1 MTSHHTK
8 QWTRDELLIELDY
21 RWQQYPAH
29 LRQWPEDE
37 QAHFAQQQGYA
48 RPQDL
53 LAHLGA
59 WMEESLRVIP
69 FFQRDQ
75 RPPRDYKNDDEFN
88 ARAVVRCQAWSRAQV
103 EDWFEQQRLALKNTI
118 DQLPPDDFDNKRIY
132 RWLVGTI
139 IGHYDEH
146 PLP

>member
-8 QWTRDELLIELDY
+8 QWTQDELLIELDQ
-21 RWQQYPAH
+21 RWQQYPVH
-29 LRQWPEDE
+29 LRQWPEDK

-69 FFQRDQ
+69 FFQRDEK
-75 RPPRDYKNDDEFN
+75 PPRDYRNDDEFN
-88 ARAVVRCQAWSRAQV
+88 ARAVERFRDWPRAQV
-103 EDWFEQQRLALKNTI
+103 EDWFEQQRLALKAMI
-118 DQLPPDDFDNKRIY
+118 ARLPDDALDNKRIY

-139 IGHYDEH
+139 IDHYDEH

>member
-8 QWTRDELLIELDY
+8 QWTRDELLIELDH

-88 ARAVVRCQAWSRAQV
+88 ARAVERCQA
-103 EDWFEQQRLALKNTI
+103 
-118 DQLPPDDFDNKRIY
+118 
-132 RWLVGTI
+132 
-139 IGHYDEH
+139 
-146 PLP
+146 